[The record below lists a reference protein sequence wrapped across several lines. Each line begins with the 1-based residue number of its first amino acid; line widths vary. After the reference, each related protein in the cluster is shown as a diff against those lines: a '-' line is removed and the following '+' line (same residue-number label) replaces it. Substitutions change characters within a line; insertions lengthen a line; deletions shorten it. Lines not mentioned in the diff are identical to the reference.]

1 MSIVAISFPYPHL
14 IYSDSFIH
22 VILIISSE
30 MLPLTLTSF
39 TPIHSCYL
47 NQLIRGVTPYPH
59 LINFSPFIRVILII
73 SSGMLRYAD
82 GRVYEGLW
90 REDQKHGMGEQRW
103 THGHVYS
110 GMWNRDMREG
120 MGTMS
125 YPDGSTYKGN
135 LRVT

>member
-1 MSIVAISFPYPHL
+1 MLSQSTHQGCYPLPSPHL
-14 IYSDSFIH
+14 LLSFH
-22 VILIISSE
+22 IL
-30 MLPLTLTSF
+30 
-39 TPIHSCYL
+39 
-47 NQLIRGVTPYPH
+47 
-59 LINFSPFIRVILII
+59 LII

-135 LRVT
+135 LGVTCGYIVGREYIMYVLRSNLTLTALY